1 MTPKPIKSSLPVKI
15 KKVHITGLDGFNEND
30 LLLAFKAAGVNYNPN
45 NVDMFHDFSIKGWE
59 FHYADDNFTTGAAE
73 KRYNDLLDKSIDG
86 EFENE
91 TDKFK
96 ARFEEVYYYPGDVLG
111 YGKVQG
117 MAEYYV
123 FKRGGKYYTLCSNK
137 FEYSEWFMGGDF
149 EVLSDIH
156 KFNDITSAMNF
167 VVKDA
172 PKLKKSTMTGHIGG
186 GGSYDV
192 EQLKEAN
199 YMTPKPTKNK
209 SSLPV
214 KLKQV
219 HITGLEGFDENDLL
233 SAFKAAGIN
242 YNPNNRDMFHDFW
255 IKGWEFHYVDDGFA
269 TGAAEKRYYDLL
281 DRVADGEFENETDK
295 FKARFKEKYYYPGEV
310 LGYGKVK
317 GMGEYYVFK
326 RGGKY
331 YTLCANQFEYSEWFL
346 GGDFE
351 VFSDI
356 HKFNDITSAMKFII
370 QDAPKL
376 TRSTMTGAI
385 DYDIKQLKEAEISSY
400 DADDIFA
407 KHGVKGAS
415 LMNPEQLKAAYK
427 KLAVKHHPDRGGNT
441 EVMKDINAAYDSLK
455 GGGGGTG
462 ADADEPRNARSSR
475 TRSEDPEDPTAMREL
490 NNLSDYLEGKLDKNT
505 YMFDGRIDFT
515 LMDFLGGMLSI
526 TIIAEGWVRQ
536 VHIFK
541 RGNKFKVSNAGDDE
555 LKEFSITDKD
565 GIFNFLD
572 TLIKRKTPKKLK

>member
-1 MTPKPIKSSLPVKI
+1 MTPKPTKNKSSLPVKI

-30 LLLAFKAAGVNYNPN
+30 LLSAFKAAGVNYNPN
-45 NVDMFHDFSIKGWE
+45 NVDMFHDLSLKGWE
-59 FHYADDNFTTGAAE
+59 FHYADDNFTTGAAK

-86 EFENE
+86 ENE

-192 EQLKEAN
+192 EQLKEAE
-199 YMTPKPTKNK
+199 
-209 SSLPV
+209 
-214 KLKQV
+214 
-219 HITGLEGFDENDLL
+219 IT
-233 SAFKAAGIN
+233 
-242 YNPNNRDMFHDFW
+242 
-255 IKGWEFHYVDDGFA
+255 
-269 TGAAEKRYYDLL
+269 T
-281 DRVADGEFENETDK
+281 
-295 FKARFKEKYYYPGEV
+295 
-310 LGYGKVK
+310 
-317 GMGEYYVFK
+317 
-326 RGGKY
+326 
-331 YTLCANQFEYSEWFL
+331 
-346 GGDFE
+346 
-351 VFSDI
+351 
-356 HKFNDITSAMKFII
+356 
-370 QDAPKL
+370 
-376 TRSTMTGAI
+376 
-385 DYDIKQLKEAEISSY
+385 Y

-427 KLAVKHHPDRGGNT
+427 KLAVQHHPDRGGNT

-475 TRSEDPEDPTAMREL
+475 TRTTRTEDPTAMREL
-490 NNLSDYLEGKLDKNT
+490 NNLGDYLEGKLDKNT